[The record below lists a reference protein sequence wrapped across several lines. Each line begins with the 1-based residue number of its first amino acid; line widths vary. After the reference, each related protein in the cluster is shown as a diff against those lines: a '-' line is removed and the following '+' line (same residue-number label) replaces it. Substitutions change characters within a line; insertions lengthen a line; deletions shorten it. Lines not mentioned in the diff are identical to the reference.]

1 MKGTIQELSWV
12 TYYQNTTSQVPEYV
26 QGHNQNLYKVTY
38 PESLTGG
45 YLNVRN
51 EEDDCS
57 VVSGTELSENTVIT
71 IEPIADPG
79 YEVGSFTVNDEDCL
93 SDLLNNGGKYQITVT
108 EDVNIT
114 ITFTYLDGVRD
125 EKTPISYFDRSTS
138 VLYVPLEAK
147 VKVYDITGSFVFEGM
162 GTQNLQNLSEGTYIA
177 KVKMDNGVR
186 TIKFIKK

>member
-1 MKGTIQELSWV
+1 M
-12 TYYQNTTSQVPEYV
+12 
-26 QGHNQNLYKVTY
+26 YKVTY

-162 GTQNLQNLSEGTYIA
+162 GTQNLVELLAGSYIA
-177 KVKMDNGVR
+177 KIETDKGFC